1 MEHYICAMRAGIN
14 DVTFLW
20 QILDALHF
28 YWRERGGSI
37 EIHLGHFTVSV
48 QCGKRKCA
56 TPKNPQ

>member
-37 EIHLGHFTVSV
+37 EIHLDHFTVSV
-48 QCGKRKCA
+48 VS
-56 TPKNPQ
+56 NN